1 MINTLVK
8 ILINKKLVIALSKL
22 FLGIQVKGLENI
34 KDLQGKA
41 LFVVNHNSFI
51 DAFLLWA
58 FIPEELCFTINPIV
72 AKKWYVK
79 PLLNI
84 AKFFQIEPNNP
95 MAVKS
100 MIREV
105 NNGHKIVI
113 YPEGR
118 VTSTGSMMKI
128 YPGPAMIADKTDAQI
143 VPIYIDG
150 TQYTIFSYYRNKVKI
165 RPSTKVTLNIF
176 KPTKLNVDKEL
187 KGEERKKEITKQLFD
202 IMTNAKYYSASD
214 QKTLFESLIEAK
226 NFVGRRFKIVE

>member
-187 KGEERKKEITKQLFD
+187 KG
-202 IMTNAKYYSASD
+202 
-214 QKTLFESLIEAK
+214 
-226 NFVGRRFKIVE
+226 